1 MSFALLDRLRRNV
14 SVRLS
19 LWFTLLFAAGTAA
32 VVLLVYYLV
41 AQELQRKEIEVIQSR
56 APKAPV
62 AVEPAVEFRQGSRPQ
77 RDRKSTRLNSSH
89 G

>member
-41 AQELQRKEIEVIQSR
+41 AQELQSLECHGQVSHLTT
-56 APKAPV
+56 AFSV
-62 AVEPAVEFRQGSRPQ
+62 GSLR
-77 RDRKSTRLNSSH
+77 SSLTRS
-89 G
+89 